1 MSAVTKKIASLGGWQ
16 LVVVFAVLGLASY
29 FAISLVLQL
38 LSWLVHLVMWLQ
50 PLVSVVGAL
59 AIIAWAWF
67 ALQEARVW
75 RNNDWRARS
84 VVERD

>member
-1 MSAVTKKIASLGGWQ
+1 MSAVTRKLVSLSGWQ
-16 LVVVFAVLGLASY
+16 LLGVFAVVGLASY

-38 LSWLVHLVMWLQ
+38 LSWLVHLIMWLQ
-50 PLVSVVGAL
+50 PLVSIVGAL
-59 AIIAWAWF
+59 AILVWAWF

-75 RNNDWRARS
+75 RNNDWRATS

>member
-1 MSAVTKKIASLGGWQ
+1 MSAVTKKIVSLGGWQ
-16 LVVVFAVLGLASY
+16 LAAVFAVLGVATY

-38 LSWLVHLVMWLQ
+38 LSWLVHLIMWLQ
-50 PLVSVVGAL
+50 PLVSIVGAL
-59 AIIAWAWF
+59 AILVWAWF

-75 RNNDWRARS
+75 RNNDWRATS